1 MSDNS
6 GSLDRLAVPDPSSP
20 LADRVRD
27 RVLRARGVLD
37 RRDGATIR
45 RRREGTLAAA
55 EGKPGLDGKTPLS
68 REVRALRIVFRELGK
83 THRQYRRRT
92 HAPISGALR
101 SAAIAFKLE
110 PSLIS
115 LVPVAGFLD
124 EMQLLKW

>member
-45 RRREGTLAAA
+45 RRRDGTLTAPEA
-55 EGKPGLDGKTPLS
+55 KPSLSKTPLS
-68 REVRALRIVFRELGK
+68 REERALRIVFRELGK

-101 SAAIAFKLE
+101 SAAIAFKME
-110 PSLIS
+110 PTLIS

>member
-1 MSDNS
+1 MSENS
-6 GSLDRLAVPDPSSP
+6 SSFDRLAVPEPSSP

-27 RVLRARGVLD
+27 RVLRARGSLD
-37 RRDGATIR
+37 RRDGAILR
-45 RRREGTLAAA
+45 RRRESPQDVPNDAG
-55 EGKPGLDGKTPLS
+55 PDRRTPMS
-68 REVRALRIVFRELGK
+68 RELRALRMVFRELGR

-92 HAPISGALR
+92 HAPVSEALR
-101 SAAIAFKLE
+101 SAAIAFRQE

>member
-1 MSDNS
+1 MSENS
-6 GSLDRLAVPDPSSP
+6 GSFDRLAVPEPSSP

-27 RVLRARGVLD
+27 RVLRARGSLD

-45 RRREGTLAAA
+45 RGRESALTAVSDTGS
-55 EGKPGLDGKTPLS
+55 DGKTPMS
-68 REVRALRIVFRELGK
+68 REVRALRMVFRELGR
-83 THRQYRRRT
+83 TARQYRRRT

-101 SAAIAFKLE
+101 SAAIAFKQE